1 MRNGVSRVNP
11 SGPPHFLWFHHAG
24 PSLPVCEAFPLSQKH
39 QAPSVPA
46 HIMHPALL
54 VGLGGAL
61 GSIARWCV
69 SEFIPTTSD
78 AEVPWA
84 TIAVNLLG
92 AFLMG
97 VVLASAMQ
105 TETLLFIGTGL
116 LGGFTTMS
124 TFGVE
129 TVRLIQAQSTSAAV
143 VYVLLNL
150 LAPVAAWAGWRLS
163 EAAIS

>member
-1 MRNGVSRVNP
+1 
-11 SGPPHFLWFHHAG
+11 
-24 PSLPVCEAFPLSQKH
+24 
-39 QAPSVPA
+39 
-46 HIMHPALL
+46 
-54 VGLGGAL
+54 
-61 GSIARWCV
+61 
-69 SEFIPTTSD
+69 
-78 AEVPWA
+78 
-84 TIAVNLLG
+84 
-92 AFLMG
+92 MG